1 MSRIVFNMVICLC
14 LHFIAEGQS
23 YFAKVLEDELGF
35 GQSQVST
42 IIEDQEGFI
51 WIGTYLGLFRFDG
64 LQSVAFRPEKDNPN
78 SMSSEF
84 VYKIYED
91 NSRYLWIATRNGLTR
106 IDPSRKIFTRY
117 KHDSEDIHSIPNNR
131 IFDLQLYTD
140 STLLL
145 SCDRSGLCE
154 FNMNSGKVS
163 RLNPDY
169 IKDTGDKIEDVW
181 PVNTYIS
188 NKRKVFIQSG
198 RGFLAY
204 DEAQNVLKNVIDTV
218 TGFHQIKGKRSF
230 FASRDSSIWFVDDIG
245 LLYRWMPLQSMRSYG
260 DATTRSLI
268 KAGLIKLF
276 DFNRQY
282 ILVSTHKSYFLADRV
297 TGEIKPFSLR
307 EDQDEILLP
316 QSISACRETRAGI
329 ILLGLRT
336 GEFLMID
343 PLMQHFKF
351 KKIIHGDPELRFQIS
366 DIQDDHEFQRRY
378 IAVFS
383 DSVFFTE
390 HLISGEWNIHP
401 KVKGSGVTNEWLM
414 DHAGRLW
421 HTNGPML
428 MEVDRKQGHTKAYY
442 PSVPA
447 IDLSSMEEI
456 APGRILVGSFREGL
470 FLFEKDKG
478 VFDKVP
484 ETKGWI
490 RTQVFSMKYDPGH
503 SSVWIGTVRNGLF
516 RYDMVLDTFIQYRYN
531 SRNPHSLGGDWVRDI
546 TFDSLGFIWFAT
558 DPIGLSRFDYNAP
571 ADSAF
576 LNFTMENGLP
586 SSHIGGIV
594 TDRKG
599 MLWMSSL
606 NGIAELNPAD
616 LSIRIFNEGDG
627 LLQTFSSGSN
637 VFITR
642 DNTIMLGMQ
651 QGYYYFSP
659 DELMTN
665 VTPPGFVI
673 HDIQVFDRS
682 IKLAYQ
688 DRAIQPIS
696 LTHKENFI
704 TFRFSVINLTE
715 AEKNSVKYK
724 MEGLEDQWNFRTGIH
739 EVKYTNIPPGD
750 YVFRIFAANND
761 GVWNDQETR
770 ITVNIK
776 PPFWQRT
783 WFYLML
789 AVFGAGTIR
798 SWYQFRLSQSIRE
811 SKLMAEKEA
820 LRTTA
825 EKQMAELEMTALR
838 AQMNPHFIFNCLNS
852 INRFIIINDNDA
864 ASSYLTKFAKL
875 IRQVLDNS
883 RGEKIALSAELETLQ
898 LYIEMESLRFA
909 DKFEY
914 IIDVD
919 PSLLAQPYAIQP
931 MLIQPYV
938 ENAIWHGL
946 MHRKSRGKLI
956 LRFLRFDNALQVE
969 IEDNGV
975 GREKARQ
982 IKASQLVRKQ
992 SHGMKV
998 TAERMSLLSKKL
1010 QVPVEARVE
1019 DLYDV
1024 DFHASGT
1031 RVILTLP
1038 LEWSPDDSAPSKLPT
1053 S

>member
-1 MSRIVFNMVICLC
+1 
-14 LHFIAEGQS
+14 
-23 YFAKVLEDELGF
+23 
-35 GQSQVST
+35 
-42 IIEDQEGFI
+42 
-51 WIGTYLGLFRFDG
+51 
-64 LQSVAFRPEKDNPN
+64 
-78 SMSSEF
+78 
-84 VYKIYED
+84 
-91 NSRYLWIATRNGLTR
+91 
-106 IDPSRKIFTRY
+106 
-117 KHDSEDIHSIPNNR
+117 
-131 IFDLQLYTD
+131 
-140 STLLL
+140 
-145 SCDRSGLCE
+145 
-154 FNMNSGKVS
+154 
-163 RLNPDY
+163 
-169 IKDTGDKIEDVW
+169 
-181 PVNTYIS
+181 
-188 NKRKVFIQSG
+188 
-198 RGFLAY
+198 
-204 DEAQNVLKNVIDTV
+204 
-218 TGFHQIKGKRSF
+218 
-230 FASRDSSIWFVDDIG
+230 
-245 LLYRWMPLQSMRSYG
+245 
-260 DATTRSLI
+260 
-268 KAGLIKLF
+268 
-276 DFNRQY
+276 
-282 ILVSTHKSYFLADRV
+282 
-297 TGEIKPFSLR
+297 
-307 EDQDEILLP
+307 
-316 QSISACRETRAGI
+316 
-329 ILLGLRT
+329 
-336 GEFLMID
+336 
-343 PLMQHFKF
+343 
-351 KKIIHGDPELRFQIS
+351 
-366 DIQDDHEFQRRY
+366 
-378 IAVFS
+378 
-383 DSVFFTE
+383 
-390 HLISGEWNIHP
+390 
-401 KVKGSGVTNEWLM
+401 
-414 DHAGRLW
+414 
-421 HTNGPML
+421 
-428 MEVDRKQGHTKAYY
+428 
-442 PSVPA
+442 
-447 IDLSSMEEI
+447 
-456 APGRILVGSFREGL
+456 
-470 FLFEKDKG
+470 
-478 VFDKVP
+478 
-484 ETKGWI
+484 
-490 RTQVFSMKYDPGH
+490 
-503 SSVWIGTVRNGLF
+503 
-516 RYDMVLDTFIQYRYN
+516 
-531 SRNPHSLGGDWVRDI
+531 
-546 TFDSLGFIWFAT
+546 
-558 DPIGLSRFDYNAP
+558 
-571 ADSAF
+571 
-576 LNFTMENGLP
+576 
-586 SSHIGGIV
+586 
-594 TDRKG
+594 
-599 MLWMSSL
+599 MSSL